1 MFCEK
6 CGEEPAFFG
15 LCRYCHQRRIRQSK
29 YIKENINKILPFDEA
44 LKFCQTLNRI
54 TDDCKESEVFGY
66 ALYGNEEDKS
76 GIVVDKD
83 YDIDE
88 NEWTIIMCNAKFHMS
103 EGETGLKVKINK
115 DEK

>member
-1 MFCEK
+1 MICEK
-6 CGEEPAFFG
+6 CGEEPAILG
-15 LCRYCHQRRIRQSK
+15 LCWYCHQKRIRQSK
-29 YIKENINKILPFDEA
+29 YIKDNLNKVLPFDEA
-44 LKFCQTLNRI
+44 LKLCQTLNRI

-88 NEWTIIMCNAKFHMS
+88 TKWEIIMCNDMFHMS
-103 EGETGLKVKINK
+103 EGEKGLKVKIHK
-115 DEK
+115 EE